1 MDGTSS
7 IKTKNFWRKLKMKT
21 IGIIN
26 EKGGVSKTTTTINL
40 AYGFA
45 QKGLNVLICD
55 LDHKGTQLIMY

>member
-1 MDGTSS
+1 
-7 IKTKNFWRKLKMKT
+7 MKT
-21 IGIIN
+21 IGIFN

-55 LDHKGTQLIMY
+55 LSSTREHN

>member
-1 MDGTSS
+1 
-7 IKTKNFWRKLKMKT
+7 MKT

-55 LDHKGTQLIMY
+55 LDPQGNTTNND